1 MDSGLSAG
9 DLACGWTKPSEC
21 DWQLCDLVYW
31 GQALEVGSG
40 HILDAWTDCVKPVLM
55 VGYLARLWY
64 REKEKVPIK
73 HSKELRSGAEYQLLW
88 ASRRDTGNT
97 ILKLNWVPRYFWDWL
112 VHSTFLEAWT
122 LQEQWRRHLILRKF
136 ITNWAI
142 WEAECSLLLW
152 KDLRRQNR
160 RIILMPH

>member
-1 MDSGLSAG
+1 MWLTAMWLGLLG
-9 DLACGWTKPSEC
+9 TGP
-21 DWQLCDLVYW
+21 
-31 GQALEVGSG
+31 GSG
-40 HILDAWTDCVKPVLM
+40 IRAYSGWFWMHELTVWSQFLT

-64 REKEKVPIK
+64 GEKEKVPIK
-73 HSKELRSGAEYQLLW
+73 HSKELRSGAENQLLW

-97 ILKLNWVPRYFWDWL
+97 TLKLNWVPGYFWDWL
-112 VHSTFLEAWT
+112 VHSTFPEAWT

-142 WEAECSLLLW
+142 WEAECPLLLW